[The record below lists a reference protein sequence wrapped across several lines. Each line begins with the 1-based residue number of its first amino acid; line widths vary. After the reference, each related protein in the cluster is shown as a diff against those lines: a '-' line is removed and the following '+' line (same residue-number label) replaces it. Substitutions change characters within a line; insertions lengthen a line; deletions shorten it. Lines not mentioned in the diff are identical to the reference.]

1 MVPSIF
7 VSALHCTPD
16 GIDIFLEYKF
26 LWLFSCRKKKKKKG
40 MLSMLSIFLEMKL
53 AFQDGV
59 YMLCSKARKLTRQA
73 HHIMEGTI

>member
-1 MVPSIF
+1 M
-7 VSALHCTPD
+7 A
-16 GIDIFLEYKF
+16 FLVQE
-26 LWLFSCRKKKKKKG
+26 KKKKKG